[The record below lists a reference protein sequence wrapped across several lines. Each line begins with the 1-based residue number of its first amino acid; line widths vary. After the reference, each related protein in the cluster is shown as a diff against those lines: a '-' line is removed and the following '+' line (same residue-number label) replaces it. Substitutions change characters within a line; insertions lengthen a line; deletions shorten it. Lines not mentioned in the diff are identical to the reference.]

1 MGLDDVHRGC
11 GSGGDKACDHAGSN
25 VGRKAVFSTSHPDD
39 CLLDLVICCAL

>member
-25 VGRKAVFSTSHPDD
+25 VGAKVVSSTSQLDD